1 MSRIAQIRKGCR
13 FIHRDLSY
21 FFSGIIVIYAVSGI
35 MLNHKRDF
43 NAEYS
48 ISREEFVINN
58 GALKVREEISR
69 EDAISFME
77 KVGEDEK
84 GYTKHY
90 FPKENQLKIF
100 IKGGSSLVIDLTNG
114 EAVYEQVRKRPV
126 ISAFNRLHYNPGRW
140 WTVFSDIF
148 ALSLLIITITGLILV
163 KGKKGIGGR
172 GGIELL
178 VGILFPLLFLLFF

>member
-1 MSRIAQIRKGCR
+1 MPVYPPGSFLFLFGHYCDLCRIGNYAESQAGFQC
-13 FIHRDLSY
+13 
-21 FFSGIIVIYAVSGI
+21 GI
-35 MLNHKRDF
+35 F
-43 NAEYS
+43 N
-48 ISREEFVINN
+48 NP

-100 IKGGSSLVIDLTNG
+100 IKGGSSLVINLTNG

>member
-1 MSRIAQIRKGCR
+1 
-13 FIHRDLSY
+13 
-21 FFSGIIVIYAVSGI
+21 

-48 ISREEFVINN
+48 ISREEFVINP

-148 ALSLLIITITGLILV
+148 ALSFVNHYDNGSYFSEGE
-163 KGKKGIGGR
+163 KGNR
-172 GGIELL
+172 GTRRN
-178 VGILFPLLFLLFF
+178 

>member
-1 MSRIAQIRKGCR
+1 MPVYPPGSFLFLFGHYCDLCRIGNYAESQAGFQCGIFNKLGGICYKSRGVESERRDFQGGC
-13 FIHRDLSY
+13 Y
-21 FFSGIIVIYAVSGI
+21 FFYG
-35 MLNHKRDF
+35 
-43 NAEYS
+43 
-48 ISREEFVINN
+48 
-58 GALKVREEISR
+58 
-69 EDAISFME
+69 

-100 IKGGSSLVIDLTNG
+100 IKGGSSLVINLTNG

>member
-1 MSRIAQIRKGCR
+1 MSRIPQIRKGCR
-13 FIHRDLSY
+13 FIHRELSY
-21 FFSGIIVIYAVSGI
+21 FFAGIIVIYAVSGI
-35 MLNHKRDF
+35 LLNHKRNF
-43 NAEYS
+43 NAEYAVN
-48 ISREEFVINN
+48 RKEFVITPES
-58 GALKVREEISR
+58 LKTKEEISE
-69 EDAISFME
+69 EDAFSFME
-77 KVGEDEK
+77 KVGEDK
-84 GYTKHY
+84 KDYTKHY

-148 ALSLLIITITGLILV
+148 ALSLLIITLTGLILV
-163 KGKKGIGGR
+163 KGKKGLWGR

-178 VGILFPLLFLLFF
+178 IGILFPLVFLLFF